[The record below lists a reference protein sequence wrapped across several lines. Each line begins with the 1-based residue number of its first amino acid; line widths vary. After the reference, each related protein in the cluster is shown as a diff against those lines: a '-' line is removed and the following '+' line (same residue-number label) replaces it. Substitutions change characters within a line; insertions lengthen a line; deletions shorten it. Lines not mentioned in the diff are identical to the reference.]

1 MVITSFVN
9 FEEILQTKYGLT
21 VCVRFLEQNCNV
33 KTEIQK
39 AVQKKSCGRFFKVI
53 QISEA
58 ASGGVLLKKVFLRIL
73 QHYQEKS

>member
-1 MVITSFVN
+1 M
-9 FEEILQTKYGLT
+9 
-21 VCVRFLEQNCNV
+21 RFLEQNCNV

-58 ASGGVLLKKVFLRIL
+58 ASGGVLLKKVFLKIL
-73 QHYQEKS
+73 QHYQEKT

>member
-1 MVITSFVN
+1 M
-9 FEEILQTKYGLT
+9 
-21 VCVRFLEQNCNV
+21 RFLEQNCNV
-33 KTEIQK
+33 KTELQK
-39 AVQKKSCGRFFKVI
+39 AVQKKSCGQFFKVI